1 MIQSNAREHRGWTRW
16 VGMVVA
22 VVMISHPRAATGQE
36 AGTGD
41 RIIAEALFR
50 SAREL
55 MRAGH
60 YAEACRKLEQS
71 QRLARA
77 AGTLLNLAI
86 CHEQEGRLAT
96 AWLEYEE
103 SLGLAGRLN
112 RPDREAVIRERMAAL
127 EPRIPHVRIV
137 VTDDARVEGLAI
149 SQDGTDVPEVSWGVR
164 LSLDLGKHT
173 FRATAPGY
181 RPWSTEIAVSE
192 GENVTVVVPRLIR
205 MESETTAADERPGS
219 TLAPA
224 RRRQAAAGRGTTEK
238 TVAVSDGAAELRTA
252 AWVGGGLG
260 AAALAAGAWYGVRAL
275 QKRSESDRYCLPSG
289 CYVEGV
295 TLNQEAHDN
304 AIRSNVLLGAGAVL
318 VSSALV
324 VLTLAPSGQEPRRQ
338 EPVVGVWAV
347 PGGGRAVV
355 DVPW

>member
-1 MIQSNAREHRGWTRW
+1 MMSHART
-16 VGMVVA
+16 
-22 VVMISHPRAATGQE
+22 AASQE

-50 SAREL
+50 SARDL
-55 MRAGH
+55 MRAGR

-103 SLGLAGRLN
+103 SLGLAVRLN

-127 EPRIPHVRIV
+127 EPRISHVRIV
-137 VTDDARVEGLAI
+137 VADDARVEGLAI
-149 SQDGTDVPEVSWGVR
+149 SHDGTNVPEVSWGVR

-181 RPWSTEIAVSE
+181 RPWSAEITARE
-192 GENVTVVVPRLIR
+192 GDDQTLVVPRLARI
-205 MESETTAADERPGS
+205 ENETTAATPAARGRVGAVPAPGRLRPPAADR
-219 TLAPA
+219 APTMEA
-224 RRRQAAAGRGTTEK
+224 VAAAPESGS
-238 TVAVSDGAAELRTA
+238 ALRTA
-252 AWVGGGLG
+252 AWIGGGVG
-260 AAALAAGAWYGVRAL
+260 AAALATGAWYGMRAL
-275 QKRSESDRYCLPSG
+275 QKRDESDRYCLPSG

-295 TLNQEAHDN
+295 ELNREAHDN

-318 VSSALV
+318 LGSALV
-324 VLTLAPSGQEPRRQ
+324 VLTLVPSGPEPGRQ
-338 EPVVGVWAV
+338 QPTVGIGTTA
-347 PGGGRAVV
+347 GGCRTVI

>member
-1 MIQSNAREHRGWTRW
+1 LIQSNARGHRGWMPW
-16 VGMVVA
+16 VVMVVA
-22 VVMISHPRAATGQE
+22 VVMISRPRTATGQE
-36 AGTGD
+36 AGTSD

-77 AGTLLNLAI
+77 AGTLLNLAV
-86 CHEQEGRLAT
+86 CHEHEGRLAT
-96 AWLEYEE
+96 AWLEYED
-103 SLGLAGRLN
+103 SLGLAVRLN

-137 VTDDARVEGLAI
+137 VADDARVEGLAI
-149 SQDGTDVPEVSWGVR
+149 SHDGTEVPEVSWGVR

-192 GENVTVVVPRLIR
+192 GENVTVVVPRLMR
-205 MESETTAADERPGS
+205 MDSETTAADGRPSS
-219 TLAPA
+219 TSAPA
-224 RRRQAAAGRGTTEK
+224 RVQPPAADRGPTEK
-238 TVAVSDGAAELRTA
+238 TAAGADSAVELRTA

-275 QKRSESDRYCLPSG
+275 QKRSESDRYCFSSG

-295 TLNQEAHDN
+295 ALNQEAHDN

-318 VSSALV
+318 VGSALV
-324 VLTLAPSGQEPRRQ
+324 VLTLAPSGQGPPRQ
-338 EPVVGVWAV
+338 EPVVGVLAA